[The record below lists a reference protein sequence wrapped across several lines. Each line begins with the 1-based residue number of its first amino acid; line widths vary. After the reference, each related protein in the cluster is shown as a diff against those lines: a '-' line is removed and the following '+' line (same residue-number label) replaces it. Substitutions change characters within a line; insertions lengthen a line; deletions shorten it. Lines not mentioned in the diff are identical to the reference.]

1 MTSMVRYRS
10 VVRLGRLLPEAVL
23 ASGDTAISTNGPAW
37 VHGAALPAF
46 PANFSPF
53 SNICGHDE
61 PVELKT
67 VPVSAGKMNQ
77 FTSSII
83 DRSSI
88 PHAQINMKNW
98 IEPHKGLFKR
108 VLVKSG
114 KLHRRCG

>member
-1 MTSMVRYRS
+1 
-10 VVRLGRLLPEAVL
+10 
-23 ASGDTAISTNGPAW
+23 
-37 VHGAALPAF
+37 
-46 PANFSPF
+46 
-53 SNICGHDE
+53 
-61 PVELKT
+61 